1 MFGANAPASI
11 WHMTFDHANLGP
23 ASYFALV
30 PGNSPFNGQAV
41 KQNKGNTGGGNVSG
55 SPAPRSL
62 MTAGCGGLSPSLVT
76 REPRAV

>member
-1 MFGANAPASI
+1 
-11 WHMTFDHANLGP
+11 MTFDHANLGP

-30 PGNSPFNGQAV
+30 PGNSPFNGQGNGQAV
-41 KQNKGNTGGGNVSG
+41 KQNKGNTGGGNVSS